1 MLLRQATQDRQS
13 TDVLDSQAFNSTN
26 DHFAGSMFYNPAGA
40 ETDTDTATSST
51 ADADMLA
58 KALVACALDAMASGV
73 IIIDQYARVLHLNAA
88 ATEALAS
95 RSCLALD
102 SGHITV
108 THMPDVRQF
117 SKALG
122 EAAAGK
128 RSMIAMGARSD
139 ALVAVVP
146 LYAQP
151 GGSAQHFALIFS
163 RTDMCEALSLKPFA
177 GAYELT
183 PTEERVLALI
193 STGQTV
199 PQMAKYLKLG
209 AATIRTHVRNICG
222 KTNCHGL
229 REIVTRLAVLP
240 ALKIQAP

>member
-13 TDVLDSQAFNSTN
+13 TDDLDSQAFSPAN
-26 DHFAGSMFYNPAGA
+26 DHFDGSMFYNPAGT
-40 ETDTDTATSST
+40 ETETAISST

-58 KALVACALDAMASGV
+58 KTLAACALDAMASGV

-88 ATEALAS
+88 ASEALAS

-122 EAAAGK
+122 QAAAGE
-128 RSMIAMGARSD
+128 RSMIAIGVRSD

-163 RTDMCEALSLKPFA
+163 RTDICEALSLKPFA

-199 PQMAKYLKLG
+199 PQMAKRFNLS

-240 ALKIQAP
+240 ALKTQAP

>member
-1 MLLRQATQDRQS
+1 MSLRQATQDRQS
-13 TDVLDSQAFNSTN
+13 TNVLDSQALNPAN
-26 DHFAGSMFYNPAGA
+26 DHFGGSMFYNPTGA
-40 ETDTDTATSST
+40 ETEAETATSST
-51 ADADMLA
+51 TDADMLVNTLA
-58 KALVACALDAMASGV
+58 ACALDAMASGV

-88 ATEALAS
+88 ATEALAN
-95 RSCLALD
+95 RSCMALD

-128 RSMIAMGARSD
+128 RSMVAMGARSD

-146 LYAQP
+146 LYAQH

-177 GAYELT
+177 SAYELT

-199 PQMAKYLKLG
+199 PQMAKSFNLG
-209 AATIRTHVRNICG
+209 AATIRTHVRNICH

-240 ALKIQAP
+240 ALKIKTP